1 MGIDLVE
8 GRDLIIGKEG
18 YVYKKTIEGLVKVDV
33 IYRRIDDDY
42 LDPDQGNPKSAIG
55 VKGLIKAWQQKKVAI
70 VNSPGC
76 GIADDKA
83 IYTFLPEI
91 INGYK
96 VKEILIRY
104 KFNLFEHILFCS
116 FPYASI
122 SIFEDG
128 NGDLNH

>member
-1 MGIDLVE
+1 M
-8 GRDLIIGKEG
+8 
-18 YVYKKTIEGLVKVDV
+18 YKKTIEGLVKVDV

-83 IYTFLPEI
+83 VYAFVPKMIKYFFI
-91 INGYK
+91 I
-96 VKEILIRY
+96 LT
-104 KFNLFEHILFCS
+104 
-116 FPYASI
+116 I
-122 SIFEDG
+122 SIGSLEEG
-128 NGDLNH
+128 QLLVEWRLS